1 MTTNTSKHLVAALV
15 VIVTGALGS
24 GCTWFLERP
33 MNEGSVVSPEG
44 VKMTLVRQECA
55 LNADPTDPGQTG
67 EIAVVLRVHNPTP
80 APVTVHQDAVRL
92 LVPDFPASPGM
103 AADTGTLSIPSGNSE
118 TFEVRF
124 KSPDELCC
132 VDMDL
137 HLDVGQTVTLDA
149 AGGRPVALPPL
160 MFGPSCDI

>member
-1 MTTNTSKHLVAALV
+1 MTPTTRKHLVASLLV
-15 VIVTGALGS
+15 IITSALGS
-24 GCTWFLERP
+24 GCSWFLERP

-55 LNADPTDPGQTG
+55 LNSDPLDSSETG

-80 APVTVHQDAVRL
+80 SPVTVHQDTVRL
-92 LVPDFPASPGM
+92 LVPDFPASAGM
-103 AADTGTLSIPSGNSE
+103 ASDTAALSVPSGDSE

-137 HLDVGQTVTLDA
+137 HLDVGHTVTLDG
-149 AGGRPVALPPL
+149 AGGRAAALPPL